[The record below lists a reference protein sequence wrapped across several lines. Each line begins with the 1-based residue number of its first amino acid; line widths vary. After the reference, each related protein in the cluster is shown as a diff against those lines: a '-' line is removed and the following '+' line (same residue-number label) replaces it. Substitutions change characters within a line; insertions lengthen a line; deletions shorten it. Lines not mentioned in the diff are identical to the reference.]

1 VAKEPAELND
11 LLVRRSRV
19 GGADP
24 SSIVTDPA
32 EPDQMA
38 KPPAQPRLA
47 EAAEQPTAA
56 SWAPSP
62 LSLLPEPSDKVVM
75 QNVQVRLPE
84 PVADRLRL
92 LAPMLRRKQQGILEE
107 IITNGINEL
116 WHRVEERRRAA
127 RQ

>member
-11 LLVRRSRV
+11 LLVRRSRA

-32 EPDQMA
+32 AEPDQMA
-38 KPPAQPRLA
+38 KPPAQSRPA
-47 EAAEQPTAA
+47 EAAER
-56 SWAPSP
+56 WAPSP
-62 LSLLPEPSDKVVM
+62 LSLLPAPFDKVVM

-116 WHRVEERRRAA
+116 WHSVEERRRAA

>member
-1 VAKEPAELND
+1 
-11 LLVRRSRV
+11 
-19 GGADP
+19 
-24 SSIVTDPA
+24 
-32 EPDQMA
+32 
-38 KPPAQPRLA
+38 
-47 EAAEQPTAA
+47 
-56 SWAPSP
+56 
-62 LSLLPEPSDKVVM
+62 M

>member
-1 VAKEPAELND
+1 MAKEPAELND
-11 LLVRRSRV
+11 SAWHDEAGQRGR
-19 GGADP
+19 P

-32 EPDQMA
+32 AEPDQMP
-38 KPPAQPRLA
+38 KPPAQSRPA
-47 EAAEQPTAA
+47 EAAER
-56 SWAPSP
+56 WAPSP
-62 LSLLPEPSDKVVM
+62 LSLLPAPSDKVVM

-116 WHRVEERRRAA
+116 WHRVEEGRRAA